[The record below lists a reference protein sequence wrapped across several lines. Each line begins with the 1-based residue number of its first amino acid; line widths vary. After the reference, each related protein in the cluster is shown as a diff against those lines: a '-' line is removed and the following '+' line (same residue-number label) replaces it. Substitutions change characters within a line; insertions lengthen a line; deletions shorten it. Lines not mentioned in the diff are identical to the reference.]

1 MNSSSFFR
9 FIEISILESCSFRH
23 RSITHRN
30 SYFCFDDD
38 VILTRI
44 KWTSVVSSDVMISY
58 HLPDEKQIFE
68 IYSFYDKRRE
78 IIRKHIHVSKIKN
91 RWKIIKEE
99 RREISVTYNSEE
111 IKIMRSLRSK
121 EILAL
126 KVRTTRVPQKIFDI
140 IVIQAFIFNGD
151 VPHLWSR

>member
-9 FIEISILESCSFRH
+9 FIEISILAFYSFRH

-30 SYFCFDDD
+30 SYLCFDDD

-58 HLPDEKQIFE
+58 HLRNEKLIFE

-78 IIRKHIHVSKIKN
+78 LIRKHIHVSEIKN
-91 RWKIIKEE
+91 RSKIIEEE
-99 RREISVTYNSEE
+99 RREISVTFYSEK
-111 IKIMRSLRSK
+111 IKIIRSSRSK
-121 EILAL
+121 ETLTL
-126 KVRTTRVPQKIFDI
+126 KKQTTRVPLQIFDI
-140 IVIQAFIFNGD
+140 IVIHAFIIDGD
-151 VPHLWSR
+151 MPYLWSR